1 MIKLYT
7 EILKTLYS
15 FLGENIINEQKKLK
29 SEIFDKLSTKSDYY
43 EILDFLK
50 LETFP
55 QKVEEVFL
63 SLFIISLFNRLRIS
77 IDIEKKIL
85 IYGNDKISLE
95 ELGIKDVVKSENLL
109 REFIDLIDSNLPT
122 EYLFGILSN
131 DLSKRIKVFKE
142 LIGNTKIT
150 EEKWSKEELK
160 GLINSLT
167 ESTKEF
173 LKFMVKKG
181 KSSKEEIISELKLK
195 DTRSISAFTS
205 AISRNSPSNKERIL
219 FGEKG
224 KIYINENYRE
234 ILKDLFL
241 NE

>member
-1 MIKLYT
+1 MYK

-15 FLGENIINEQKKLK
+15 FLGKNILNEEKKLK
-29 SEIFDKLSTKSDYY
+29 SEIFDKLNTKNDFYD
-43 EILDFLK
+43 ILDFLK
-50 LETFP
+50 TETFP
-55 QKVEEVFL
+55 REIEEKFL

-85 IYGNDKISLE
+85 IYGNEKIDLDT
-95 ELGIKDVVKSENLL
+95 LGINKGIIQSENLL
-109 REFIDLIDSNLPT
+109 KELIDLIDYGNLPT

-131 DLSKRIKVFKE
+131 DLSFRIRIFKE
-142 LIGNTKIT
+142 LIGSSKIT

-167 ESTKEF
+167 ESTKNF
-173 LKFMVKKG
+173 LKYMVKKG
-181 KSSKEEIISELKLK
+181 KSSKDEIIKDLELK

-205 AISRNSPSNKERIL
+205 AISRNSPSKKERIL

-224 KIYINENYRE
+224 KLYINEDYRE
-234 ILKDLFL
+234 ILKELL
-241 NE
+241 LE

>member
-1 MIKLYT
+1 MYT